1 MFVDHSKLFLYPNQP
16 YQAAPEKL
24 KELVLYKT
32 FKDDIS
38 ERLS

>member
-24 KELVLYKT
+24 VLYKT